1 MRALHHLAI
10 DEVGAICPAAGELLE
25 DAEADALAYLDLSH
39 EHHMGYSEFHNAILS
54 CLNKELIRAKQQN
67 RKLELLSDTFAK
79 IEMNLDTD
87 SEEEKAQQRIKDLIA
102 TFIEWVTE
110 ISDCLNSDAW
120 LRPINPADSYVN
132 FLLSYSHSIIAVG

>member
-1 MRALHHLAI
+1 MT
-10 DEVGAICPAAGELLE
+10 
-25 DAEADALAYLDLSH
+25 
-39 EHHMGYSEFHNAILS
+39 MGYSEFHNAILS

-110 ISDCLNSDAW
+110 ISDCLNSDACSIP
-120 LRPINPADSYVN
+120 RRCRTYGPAPHRARSP
-132 FLLSYSHSIIAVG
+132 